1 MPHFTSIT
9 TVWLC
14 RKTMQVIN
22 WHTYNGFMPHI
33 MHHETK
39 KKIWKRKPWTVK
51 QTRMSNKNKKIVL
64 LSKLQNMLLSQL
76 FKNVGLDVVEIKF
89 QIRCF
94 TLTPPPRSTGVEKPN
109 QKKYILGP
117 WRYLSISDIMASS
130 CCLVAT
136 EQQNKITSYIIYA
149 LVTHKRFI

>member
-9 TVWLC
+9 AWLC

-22 WHTYNGFMPHI
+22 WHTYSGFMSHI

-39 KKIWKRKPWTVK
+39 KIWQRKPWTVK

-64 LSKLQNMLLSQL
+64 LSKLQNMLLSQFL
-76 FKNVGLDVVEIKF
+76 KKCRPRCCWD
-89 QIRCF
+89 QIPNKMF
-94 TLTPPPRSTGVEKPN
+94 HPNPTPPPRSTGVEKPH

-149 LVTHKRFI
+149 PVTHKRFI